1 MQHRLNSV
9 ARSRHGIAILERLDQ
24 LVQNG
29 PSLEFNYF
37 HSLSAAENPGQPTA
51 LVFRREDRYL
61 RTVVDPCAITD
72 GAFALIVTT
81 NIDSGSEFHFL
92 TVEPLRGVFTELRL

>member
-1 MQHRLNSV
+1 MQ
-9 ARSRHGIAILERLDQ
+9 HGIAILERLDQ

-51 LVFRREDRYL
+51 LVFRREDHYL
-61 RTVVDPCAITD
+61 RAVVDPCAITN
-72 GAFALIVTT
+72 GAFNLIVTT
-81 NIDSGSEFHFL
+81 NTDSGSEIQLL
-92 TVEPLRGVFTELRL
+92 TVEPLRGIFTELRP

>member
-51 LVFRREDRYL
+51 WFSDAKIDTCGPLLIPVL
-61 RTVVDPCAITD
+61 SQTVHS
-72 GAFALIVTT
+72 L
-81 NIDSGSEFHFL
+81 SS
-92 TVEPLRGVFTELRL
+92 